1 MVQSALREE
10 PNRVSRPKAT
20 GYLKEV
26 LTVYLDQKDW
36 IGLAKAIYSAKA
48 TDPQRVV
55 ARNLK
60 ALADSG
66 VVRFPVSD
74 THLMEASKI
83 RNQQRRLQLA
93 SVFARFAQG
102 WFLASRQARLAF
114 EIEHAIATLLEIAP
128 CRATFEPVARNF
140 FWAFGEGSFLA
151 ELLSIGEE
159 RLQRIS
165 NAMEPETLL
174 RDYLAFDDEHL
185 RTVAVERLTK
195 GREEL
200 AARIEVRRVR
210 MRQESEDMRVRVY
223 SALLFSES
231 QEKLQVGLR
240 ALGRTFS
247 ELLALPND
255 RVAAVIDLIPCFDVE
270 RGLAIRGERD
280 GPRNSNDI
288 FDIAALTGAIPYCDI
303 VLADNFWVHI
313 CRVSGIAAK
322 YQTAILSSLEEL
334 EAELTGRYGL
344 PEGLSGVE

>member
-1 MVQSALREE
+1 MQ
-10 PNRVSRPKAT
+10 
-20 GYLKEV
+20 
-26 LTVYLDQKDW
+26 TVYLDQKDW
-36 IGLAKAIYSAKA
+36 IDLARAVYSDKA
-48 TDPQRVV
+48 TGPQRAI

-83 RNQQRRLQLA
+83 CNQQRRLQLA

-114 EIEHAIATLLEIAP
+114 EIEQALARLLEIAP
-128 CRATFEPVARNF
+128 RSATFEPVAKNF
-140 FWAFGEGSFLA
+140 FWAFGEGLFLA

-159 RLQRIS
+159 RLQRMS
-165 NAMEPETLL
+165 NAREPETLL

-185 RTVAVERLTK
+185 RTVAIERLTK

-200 AARIEVRRVR
+200 ASRMEARRVR

-223 SALLFSES
+223 SALLFCES
-231 QEKLQVGLR
+231 KEKFQVGLR
-240 ALGRTFS
+240 ALDRTSS
-247 ELLALPND
+247 ELLALPHE

-270 RGLAIRGERD
+270 RGLTIRGERD
-280 GPRNSNDI
+280 GPRNINDI

-313 CRVSGIAAK
+313 CRVSGIATK

-334 EAELTGRYGL
+334 EAELTGRYALLQG
-344 PEGLSGVE
+344 PSGIE